1 METEERIR
9 CLQHIDLFDFMSAE
23 EQRNLAEDLPEV
35 RLQAGDILFQEGD
48 QGDEMFVL
56 LNGALKIHK
65 NIKIITV
72 LEAVD
77 YIGEMALIDDK
88 PRSATVVAI
97 TSCELLKIDREV
109 FKQQIAD
116 QPGCLASIMKSL
128 TRKIRK
134 DIELIAEEF
143 NNANILIHDMRN
155 LLTSFMFLDLFQ
167 NELPYDPHKRY
178 MQIMINNRRNLA
190 TLMDEAMDNA
200 KRIKQPYVLQKGSL
214 VNLLTELINHELN
227 HHPILADKNIQLTVK
242 NDLPDFPFQRLDIR
256 RVVANLLI
264 NAGQASRPGDDIGI
278 VIDRQDDNAIIRF
291 QDHGCG
297 IPLEMADKI
306 FNPLFSTREGG
317 NGLGLPSCK
326 QIIEEKHGGRLN
338 FTSTPD
344 AGTVFTCSLPL
355 NNHSYPA

>member
-1 METEERIR
+1 MDIKERIR
-9 CLQHIDLFDFMSAE
+9 CLQHIDLFDFMSPE
-23 EQRNLAEDLPEV
+23 EQGTFAESLPEIQ
-35 RLQAGDILFQEGD
+35 LKAGDILFQEGD
-48 QGDEMFVL
+48 SGDEMFVL
-56 LNGALKIHK
+56 LSGALKIHK
-65 NIKIITV
+65 DIKIITTI
-72 LEAVD
+72 EAVD

-109 FKQQIAD
+109 FQRQIAG

-155 LLTSFMFLDLFQ
+155 QLTSFMFLDLLQ
-167 NELPYDPHKRY
+167 DDLPDDPQSRY
-178 MQIMINNRRNLA
+178 IQTMIKNRRNLA

-214 VNLLTELINHELN
+214 ADLLTELVNNELS
-227 HHPILADKNIQLTVK
+227 HHPTLNDKNIQLTVK
-242 NDLPDFPFQRLDIR
+242 TDLPDFPFQRLDIR
-256 RVVANLLI
+256 RVAANLLI
-264 NAGQASRPGDDIGI
+264 NAGQASGPGDDIGI
-278 VIDRQDDNAIIRF
+278 EIDRQGDNAIIKF

-297 IPLEMADKI
+297 IPPEMTGKI
-306 FNPLFSTREGG
+306 FNPLFSTRKEGS
-317 NGLGLPSCK
+317 GLGLPSCK
-326 QIIEEKHGGRLN
+326 QIIEEKHGGKLD

-344 AGTVFTCSLPL
+344 AGTVFICSLPL
-355 NNHSYPA
+355 GNDGSA